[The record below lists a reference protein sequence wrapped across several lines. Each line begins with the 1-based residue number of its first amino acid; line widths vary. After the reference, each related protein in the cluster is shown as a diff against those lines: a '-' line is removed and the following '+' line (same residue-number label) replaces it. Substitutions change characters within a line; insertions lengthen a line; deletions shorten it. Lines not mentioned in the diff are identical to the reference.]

1 MFRSLRFG
9 FFGLLVVGTLLVA
22 VPAVGAASSTASLT
36 AGTLSIATPPANFS
50 YSGTLTGD
58 ILNLSS
64 SFAVSVNDATGS
76 KAGWNLQATIG
87 VLTDAG
93 SDTIPAANHTI
104 QSVATSGVTGTGPVN
119 AITYPLAIPTTAAKV
134 FNSAAAKGMGKSTQT
149 FTTQLAVP
157 ADAVAGSYSATM
169 TVTIVSGP

>member
-9 FFGLLVVGTLLVA
+9 FFGFLMIGAILVA

-50 YSGTLTGD
+50 YSGALTGD
-58 ILNLSS
+58 VLTLSS

-87 VLTDAG
+87 TLTDAG

-104 QSVATSGVTGTGPVN
+104 QSVATSGVTGTAPAHRIG
-119 AITYPLAIPTTAAKV
+119 YPLAV
-134 FNSAAAKGMGKSTQT
+134 
-149 FTTQLAVP
+149 
-157 ADAVAGSYSATM
+157 
-169 TVTIVSGP
+169 

>member
-9 FFGLLVVGTLLVA
+9 FFGLLMVGAILVA

-50 YSGTLTGD
+50 YSGALTGD
-58 ILNLSS
+58 VLNLSS

-87 VLTDAG
+87 TLTSG

-104 QSVATSGVTGTGPVN
+104 QSVATSGVTGTAPVN
-119 AITYPLAIPTTAAKV
+119 
-134 FNSAAAKGMGKSTQT
+134 
-149 FTTQLAVP
+149 
-157 ADAVAGSYSATM
+157 
-169 TVTIVSGP
+169 